1 MFQFI
6 GYSFFSGPNAL
17 DSAPSM
23 VGNITETELSNAIF
37 DHFNVTRDTSIAP
50 TMDKPLE
57 WTYDTVLNV
66 DFDGTTN
73 AGNLDYILQQISG
86 IKIKRRIKG
95 AFDWLTLKYID
106 ISSLEDLSFTF
117 NDFLNGYNIEYEY
130 AFVPVINGVEGEYII
145 NNILSKFNGVFIGD
159 AEQVFKFL
167 YGTNYTANSRNQQVG
182 TFMPLGKE
190 YPIIVANGVL
200 SYESG
205 TFTGT
210 MLNDDFDQNGQID
223 RTAIVSK
230 KDVLK
235 DYLTNK
241 KPKILKDWNGNIWL
255 VMIVDNVSVNYLQGS
270 GMGIPQVQFNWIE
283 VGKAD
288 NPQDLYDTGIV
299 NIPE

>member
-6 GYSFFSGPNAL
+6 GYNFFSGPNAL
-17 DSAPSM
+17 DSAPST
-23 VGNITETELSNAIF
+23 VENITGTELSNAIF

-50 TMDKPLE
+50 TMSKPLE

-106 ISSLEDLSFTF
+106 INNLDDLSFTF
-117 NDFLNGYNIEYEY
+117 NDFLNGYGVEYEY
-130 AFVPVINGVEGEYII
+130 AFVPVINGAEGEYII
-145 NNILSKFNGVFIGD
+145 NSVLSKFNGVFIGD
-159 AEQVFKFL
+159 AGQVFKFL

-210 MLNDDFDQNGQID
+210 VLNDDFEQNGQID
-223 RTAIVSK
+223 RAAIVSK

-255 VMIVDNVSVNYLQGS
+255 VMIVDNIPVNYLQGS
-270 GMGIPQVQFNWIE
+270 GMGIPQVQFNWVEI
-283 VGKAD
+283 GKAD
-288 NPQDLYDTGIV
+288 NQQDLFDAGIV
-299 NIPE
+299 DTL

>member
-6 GYSFFSGPNAL
+6 GYNFFSGPNAL
-17 DSAPSM
+17 DSAPST
-23 VGNITETELSNAIF
+23 VENITRTELSNAIF

-50 TMDKPLE
+50 TMNKPLE
-57 WTYDTVLNV
+57 WTYETVLNT

-95 AFDWLTLKYID
+95 TFDWLTLKYID

-117 NDFLNGYNIEYEY
+117 NEFLNSYGVEYEY
-130 AFVPVINGVEGEYII
+130 AFVPIINGVEGEYII
-145 NNILSKFNGVFIGD
+145 NSILSKFNGVFIGD
-159 AEQVFKFL
+159 AQQVFKFL
-167 YGTNYTANSRNQQVG
+167 YGTNYSANARNQQVG

-210 MLNDDFDQNGQID
+210 ILNDDFEQTGQIN
-223 RTAIVSK
+223 RASIVSK

-255 VMIVDNVSVNYLQGS
+255 VMIVNNIPVNYLQGS
-270 GMGIPQVQFNWIE
+270 GMGIPQVQFNWVEI
-283 VGKAD
+283 GKAD
-288 NPQDLYDTGIV
+288 NQQDLYDAGIV
-299 NIPE
+299 DTL

>member
-6 GYSFFSGPNAL
+6 GYNFFSGPNAL
-17 DSAPSM
+17 DSAPST
-23 VGNITETELSNAIF
+23 VKNITGTELSNAIF

-57 WTYDTVLNV
+57 WTYDTVLNA
-66 DFDGTTN
+66 DFDGNTN

-106 ISSLEDLSFTF
+106 INSLEDLNFTF
-117 NDFLNGYNIEYEY
+117 NDFLNSYGVEYEY
-130 AFVPVINGVEGEYII
+130 AFVPIINGVEGEYII
-145 NNILSKFNGVFIGD
+145 NSILSKFNGVFIGN
-159 AEQVFKFL
+159 AQQVFKFL
-167 YGTNYTANSRNQQVG
+167 YGTNYSANARNQQVG

-210 MLNDDFDQNGQID
+210 VLNDDFEQNGQID
-223 RTAIVSK
+223 RAAIVSK

-255 VMIVDNVSVNYLQGS
+255 VMIVDNIPVNYLQGS
-270 GMGIPQVQFNWIE
+270 GMGIPQVQFNWVEI
-283 VGKAD
+283 GKAD
-288 NPQDLYDTGIV
+288 NQQDLFDAGIV
-299 NIPE
+299 DIL

>member
-23 VGNITETELSNAIF
+23 VENITGTELSNAIF

-223 RTAIVSK
+223 RAAIVSK

>member
-6 GYSFFSGPNAL
+6 GYNFFSGPNAL

>member
-6 GYSFFSGPNAL
+6 GYNFFSGPNAL
-17 DSAPSM
+17 DSAPST
-23 VGNITETELSNAIF
+23 VENITGTELSNAIF

-106 ISSLEDLSFTF
+106 ISSLEDLNFTF

-223 RTAIVSK
+223 RAAIVSK

>member
-17 DSAPSM
+17 DSAPST
-23 VGNITETELSNAIF
+23 VENITGTELSNAIF

-57 WTYDTVLNV
+57 WTYDTVLNA
-66 DFDGTTN
+66 DFDGNTN

-145 NNILSKFNGVFIGD
+145 NNVLSKFNGVFIGD

-210 MLNDDFDQNGQID
+210 LLNDDFEQSGQID
-223 RTAIVSK
+223 RTAIVTK
-230 KDVLK
+230 KNLLK

-255 VMIVDNVSVNYLQGS
+255 VMIINNIAVNYLQGS

-283 VGKAD
+283 VGKTD
-288 NPQDLYDTGIV
+288 NQQDLYDNGIV
-299 NIPE
+299 DTLG

>member
-1 MFQFI
+1 MDF
-6 GYSFFSGPNAL
+6 
-17 DSAPSM
+17 APST
-23 VGNITETELSNAIF
+23 VENITGTELSNAIF

-50 TMDKPLE
+50 TMNKPLE
-57 WTYDTVLNV
+57 WTYETVLNT

-95 AFDWLTLKYID
+95 TFDWLTLKYID

-117 NDFLNGYNIEYEY
+117 NDFLNSYGVEYEY
-130 AFVPVINGVEGEYII
+130 AFVPIINDVEGEYII
-145 NNILSKFNGVFIGD
+145 NSILSKFNGVFIGD
-159 AEQVFKFL
+159 AQQVFKFL
-167 YGTNYTANSRNQQVG
+167 YGTNYSANARNQQVG

-210 MLNDDFDQNGQID
+210 VLNDDFEQNGQID
-223 RTAIVSK
+223 RAAIVSK

-255 VMIVDNVSVNYLQGS
+255 VMIVGNIPINYLQGS
-270 GMGIPQVQFNWIE
+270 GMGIPQVQFNWVEI
-283 VGKAD
+283 GKAD
-288 NPQDLYDTGIV
+288 NQQDLFDAGIV
-299 NIPE
+299 DTL

>member
-6 GYSFFSGPNAL
+6 GYNFFSGPKAL

-23 VGNITETELSNAIF
+23 IENITGTELSNAIF

-66 DFDGTTN
+66 DFDGNTN
-73 AGNLDYILQQISG
+73 AGNLNYILQQISG

-145 NNILSKFNGVFIGD
+145 NNVLSKFNGVFIGD

-210 MLNDDFDQNGQID
+210 VLNDDFEQNGQID
-223 RTAIVSK
+223 RAAIVSK

-255 VMIVDNVSVNYLQGS
+255 VMIVDNIPVNYLQGS
-270 GMGIPQVQFNWIE
+270 GMGIPQVQFNWVEI
-283 VGKAD
+283 GKAD
-288 NPQDLYDTGIV
+288 NQQDLFDAGIV
-299 NIPE
+299 NTL

>member
-6 GYSFFSGPNAL
+6 GYNFFSGPNAL

-145 NNILSKFNGVFIGD
+145 NNVLSKFSGVFIGD

-210 MLNDDFDQNGQID
+210 LLNDDFEQSGQID